1 MTTNQAYHILE
12 NKQQRNIFVLACLLL
27 LTLLTI
33 GSDFLFS
40 QIQNTSFYISESLLF
55 GSFWLLFFPLLNIQ
69 FDLIKRSKKISAGIL
84 IAFMMITIHLFA
96 YPFMVLF
103 LSKIFYNHTFPY
115 WQTFNFQL
123 TEHFIKLIIIYF
135 LPLPIILIY
144 ENKLLRK
151 QVVKKIELSKQNFI
165 TSLIV
170 SDANNKKIV
179 INTNEILYFSAN
191 SPYINIHH
199 PVKRYLYSDTL
210 KSLQIQLDNDQ
221 FIRIHKSYIVNISKV
236 ISYQSRLNGDYDLL
250 LSDNTTLRVS
260 RNYAATFKSA
270 FEPQHRLTT

>member
-1 MTTNQAYHILE
+1 MTTNQAYQILE
-12 NKQQRNIFVLACLLL
+12 NKQQRNIFVIACLLL

-33 GSDFLFS
+33 GLDFLFS

-69 FDLIKRSKKISAGIL
+69 FDLTKRSKKISVGIF
-84 IAFMMITIHLFA
+84 IASVMITIHLFA
-96 YPFMVLF
+96 YPVMVLF
-103 LSKIFYNHTFPY
+103 LSKFFYNHTFPY

-144 ENKLLRK
+144 QNKLLKK
-151 QVVKKIELSKQNFI
+151 QVIEKTELSKQNFI

-170 SDANNKKIV
+170 SNANNKKIV
-179 INTNEILYFSAN
+179 IDTNEILYFSAN